1 VGADQLNLLWT
12 LLLVVQQGY
21 IEEIRTAQMIQDKA
35 QSAGNGTRTMKLQF
49 AKMHGVGNDFMVM
62 RWPSGIGLPSQALVR
77 RWADR
82 RRGAGFDQLMLIEE
96 DYQGPGDGAYRVF
109 NADGNEVEQCGN
121 GVRCVAQFLAA
132 ESGADRFKLMSA
144 SGAVE
149 ARILADGQVS
159 VNLGEPNFLPA
170 ALPFEVEGEAATYD
184 LRIGDRKVQFGAV
197 SLGNPH
203 VVISTD
209 SVDEAPV
216 GILGAEFQ
224 EHSAFAR
231 GVNVGFMEVQDAAR
245 IRLRVFERGVGE
257 TLACGTGAAAAVAVG
272 RRWGLLGA
280 RVDVS
285 LPGGV
290 LEVSWQGSG
299 SPLWLS
305 GPTTWVYEGQ
315 IEYESTKE

>member
-1 VGADQLNLLWT
+1 
-12 LLLVVQQGY
+12 
-21 IEEIRTAQMIQDKA
+21 
-35 QSAGNGTRTMKLQF
+35 MKLQF

-62 RWPSGIGLPSQALVR
+62 RWPSGASLPDQAQIR

-82 RRGAGFDQLMLIEE
+82 RRGTGFDQLMLIEG
-96 DYQGPGDGAYRVF
+96 DYEGPEDGAYRVF

-121 GVRCVAQFLAA
+121 GARCVARFLAA
-132 ESGADRFKLMSA
+132 ESGADRLKLRSA
-144 SGAVE
+144 GGAVE
-149 ARILADGQVS
+149 ARILADGKVS
-159 VNLGEPNFLPA
+159 VSFGEPDFSPA
-170 ALPFEVEGEAATYD
+170 ALPFEVEGEAPAYE
-184 LRIGDRKVQFGAV
+184 LRLGGREVEFGAV

-203 VVISTD
+203 AVISAD

-224 EHSAFAR
+224 EHSAFPR
-231 GVNVGFMEVQDAAR
+231 GVNVGFMEVRSTER
-245 IRLRVFERGVGE
+245 IGLRVFERGVGE

-272 RRWGLLGA
+272 RHWGLLGT

-290 LEVSWQGSG
+290 LEVNWQGPG
-299 SPLWLS
+299 SPLWLA

-315 IEYESTKE
+315 IEYESTKD

>member
-1 VGADQLNLLWT
+1 
-12 LLLVVQQGY
+12 
-21 IEEIRTAQMIQDKA
+21 
-35 QSAGNGTRTMKLQF
+35 MKLPSE
-49 AKMHGVGNDFMVM
+49 KMHGAGNDFMVM
-62 RWPSGIGLPSQALVR
+62 RWPSGASLPDQALVR

-82 RRGAGFDQLMLIEE
+82 RRGTGFDQLLLIEAE
-96 DYQGPGDGAYRVF
+96 YQGPEDGAYRVF

-121 GVRCVAQFLAA
+121 GARCVARFLAA
-132 ESGADRFKLMSA
+132 ESGADRLKLMSA
-144 SGAVE
+144 GGAVE
-149 ARILADGQVS
+149 ARILAEGNVS
-159 VNLGEPNFLPA
+159 VSFGEPDFSPA
-170 ALPFEVEGEAATYD
+170 ALPFEVEDEAATYE
-184 LRIGDRKVQFGAV
+184 LRLGGREVEFGAV

-203 VVISTD
+203 AVIRAD
-209 SVDEAPV
+209 SVDQAPV